1 MKLPSRL
8 LPVPIGVRLEAW
20 DVDQARA
27 EIALTL
33 TSRQGASRCPLCAVP
48 ARRVHSRYRRTLA
61 DLPWGTYAVR
71 LRLGVRKLFCGNARC
86 TRRIFTERLPGVVA
100 PWARKTARLA
110 ARLTALGL
118 ALGGLAGARLSRWL
132 AMPTA
137 RNTLLRLIRAAP
149 LPPLATPSVLGVDD
163 WARRTRHSYGT
174 VLVDLERRRPVA
186 LLPDREAETLACWLR
201 DHPGVEIVARDR
213 SGAYADGVRRGAPRA
228 VQVADRFHLLQNLA
242 ETLET
247 VFTANTKDLRAV
259 EQAARRA
266 GLPAPK
272 VAVQPV
278 PSQPG
283 TTVRAKATERRA
295 RRLARHRQ
303 VWALHRK
310 GWPGHAIAHQLGIG
324 RSTVVRYLRSETFP
338 ERKARSDAGRSLLD
352 PWKPFLLARWNAGH
366 RGSRRLFRDLQG
378 QGYRGSY
385 ATLARYT
392 QRLRQAQEQA
402 TARRQPSWKRVAL
415 PPVTDPP
422 KRGAFT
428 PRTAAWLVLR
438 QPERRAPA
446 DAERLTR
453 LRTRHARLA
462 EAIELGEAF
471 AGLVRARQPDRLD
484 PWLVRARNGTSPAF
498 RGFAKRLCVD
508 DEAVRAAVMLPW
520 STGQVEG
527 QINRLKMIKRQMYGR
542 ANLDLLGRRFLLAA

>member
-1 MKLPSRL
+1 MKLLSRL

-20 DVDQARA
+20 NVDRARA

-33 TSRQGASRCPLCAVP
+33 TSQRGASRCPLCAVP

-61 DLPWGTYAVR
+61 DLPWGSYAVR

-118 ALGGLAGARLSRWL
+118 ALGGSAGARLSRWL
-132 AMPTA
+132 VMPAA

-149 LPPLATPSVLGVDD
+149 LPPMATPTVLGVDD
-163 WARRTRHSYGT
+163 WALRKRHTYGT

-201 DHPGVEIVARDR
+201 DHPGVEVVARDR
-213 SGAYADGVRRGAPRA
+213 SGAYAEGSRRGAPCA
-228 VQVADRFHLLQNLA
+228 VQVADRFHLLRNLA

-247 VFTANTKDLRAV
+247 VFTAHAKDLRGV
-259 EQAARRA
+259 EQAERRA
-266 GLPAPK
+266 GPPGPK
-272 VAVQPV
+272 VTVQPA

-283 TTVRAKATERRA
+283 TTARAKAAERRA

-303 VWALHRK
+303 IWVLHRK
-310 GWPGHAIAHQLGIG
+310 GWPGHAIARQLGIG
-324 RSTVVRYLRSETFP
+324 RSTAFRYLRSETFP
-338 ERKARSDAGRSLLD
+338 ERKARRDTGQSLLD

-366 RGSRRLFRDLQG
+366 RGGRRLLRDLQRR
-378 QGYRGSY
+378 GYRGSY

-392 QRLRQAQEQA
+392 QRLRQAQEEA
-402 TARRQPSWKRVAL
+402 TARRQLSRRRVL

-438 QPERRAPA
+438 RPERRDTA
-446 DAERLTR
+446 DTERLTR
-453 LRTRHARLA
+453 LCARHAQLA
-462 EAIELGEAF
+462 QAIELGQEF
-471 AGLVRARQPDRLD
+471 ADLVRTRRPERLE
-484 PWLVRARNGTSPAF
+484 PWLARARGGELPAF
-498 RGFAKRLCVD
+498 RNFAKRLGVD
-508 DEAVRAAVMLPW
+508 DEAVRAAVTLPW

-527 QINRLKMIKRQMYGR
+527 QINRLKTIKRQMYGR